1 MRLLITILFSIFSFK
16 SFSQEK
22 ENNGTIYKNGP
33 YVEAVRNLMNIYKTN
48 NIKKIKKAY
57 EKISVDKLVFRDALN
72 NMDEKSPLGK
82 SMDLDQEM
90 ENMSEIFNTHEIISI
105 KELGYPDHFDYKE
118 ANDLVISWWQFTWR
132 NKLSG
137 NQGPIHLM
145 IGHFFDD
152 KNKMIGETY
161 YFNPNTLP
169 K

>member
-1 MRLLITILFSIFSFK
+1 
-16 SFSQEK
+16 
-22 ENNGTIYKNGP
+22 
-33 YVEAVRNLMNIYKTN
+33 
-48 NIKKIKKAY
+48 
-57 EKISVDKLVFRDALN
+57 
-72 NMDEKSPLGK
+72 MDEKSPLGK
-82 SMDLDQEM
+82 SMNLDQEM

-152 KNKMIGETY
+152 NNKMIGETY
-161 YFNPNTLP
+161 YFNPNTLT
-169 K
+169 KWSNNT

>member
-1 MRLLITILFSIFSFK
+1 
-16 SFSQEK
+16 
-22 ENNGTIYKNGP
+22 
-33 YVEAVRNLMNIYKTN
+33 
-48 NIKKIKKAY
+48 
-57 EKISVDKLVFRDALN
+57 
-72 NMDEKSPLGK
+72 MDEKSPLGK

-90 ENMSEIFNTHEIISI
+90 ENMGEIFNTHEIISI

-145 IGHFFDD
+145 MGHFFDD
-152 KNKMIGETY
+152 NNKMIGETY